1 MAGNRAAATSFIVK
15 YIGKLLPG
23 SENAA
28 IWKAKLE
35 GMSDKEF
42 SSFIDKLE
50 SGEEFLTIIAPNF
63 GKQKLNTGN
72 NIAIAEELGHNFFQR
87 LWVSSTGDTP
97 TYLTPIP
104 YMVVDMPVFRASRM
118 LTKKISV
125 PKHNRV
131 IDALTGQPTG
141 ESKGGRVS
149 YPEVQLC
156 AASGLDNCMVELLK
170 YRGGDIKG
178 NAALS
183 GMIGKYGKANL
194 TTLKQYASGVEST
207 RTLKTFL
214 TCMHLRST
222 L

>member
-23 SENAA
+23 SENAS
-28 IWKAKLE
+28 IWKTKLE

-42 SSFIDKLE
+42 ASFIDRLE
-50 SGEEFLTIIAPNF
+50 TGEDFLSIIAPNF
-63 GKQKLNTGN
+63 SKTKLRIEN
-72 NIAIAEELGHNFFQR
+72 NLAIAEELGHNFFQR
-87 LWVSSTGDTP
+87 LWIASTGDTP

-104 YMVVDMPVFRASRM
+104 YMVLDMPVFRAAQM

-156 AASGLDNCMVELLK
+156 AASGLDNCMIELLK

-183 GMIGKYGKANL
+183 GMLGAYGKASQS
-194 TTLKQYASGVEST
+194 TLKQYASGVEST

-214 TCMHLRST
+214 TCMHLKST